1 MEGII
6 ELPPSHARAG
16 QRICERH
23 ATTADMYAK
32 KAHIGRMKDP
42 LLQNTH
48 GYPIRPTASTIL
60 SQNDEF
66 LPPFAI
72 FGDRSLCHHM
82 ARLNPGNTGEIG
94 PLRGAARGVCRV
106 RLWSGRWVV
115 RRFELVLR
123 WRPDGH
129 LRSADL

>member
-1 MEGII
+1 MRATADVGARPHRTERDQPLLVK

-48 GYPIRPTASTIL
+48 GYPIRPTARTIL

-72 FGDRSLCHHM
+72 FGDRNLCHHG
-82 ARLNPGNTGEIG
+82 ARPNLGNTREIG
-94 PLRGAARGVCRV
+94 PLRGAARGC
-106 RLWSGRWVV
+106 LL
-115 RRFELVLR
+115 RRAVELALA
-123 WRPDGH
+123 
-129 LRSADL
+129 S